1 MMRFQQY
8 QQQNRLNSSNKIV
21 NKTSITNNRRL
32 SGLFESNIGN
42 NINTN
47 KAQSRGIVSRK

>member
-1 MMRFQQY
+1 MFRFQQY

-21 NKTSITNNRRL
+21 NKSTQSNNRRL
-32 SGLFESNIGN
+32 SGLFESNTVN
-42 NINTN
+42 NVNP

>member
-1 MMRFQQY
+1 MFRFQQY

-21 NKTSITNNRRL
+21 NKSTQSNNRRL
-32 SGLFESNIGN
+32 SGLFETNNVN
-42 NINTN
+42 NINTT